1 MAKVTV
7 ADAARLV
14 KKTRATIYN
23 HLKSGELSSEQD
35 ESNNTVIDTSELIR
49 KYGELEL
56 TLDDL
61 QADKVKESSNQTE
74 VESLRSKMVA
84 LESKLDA
91 AEKTISHKDELLE
104 VKNEMIEGKSLELD
118 RVWSKLDLLAA
129 PVNSDKEDKPMG
141 FWKTLFQKVAN

>member
-1 MAKVTV
+1 
-7 ADAARLV
+7 
-14 KKTRATIYN
+14 
-23 HLKSGELSSEQD
+23 
-35 ESNNTVIDTSELIR
+35 
-49 KYGELEL
+49 
-56 TLDDL
+56 
-61 QADKVKESSNQTE
+61 
-74 VESLRSKMVA
+74 MVA

-91 AEKTISHKDELLE
+91 AEKTIRHKDELLE